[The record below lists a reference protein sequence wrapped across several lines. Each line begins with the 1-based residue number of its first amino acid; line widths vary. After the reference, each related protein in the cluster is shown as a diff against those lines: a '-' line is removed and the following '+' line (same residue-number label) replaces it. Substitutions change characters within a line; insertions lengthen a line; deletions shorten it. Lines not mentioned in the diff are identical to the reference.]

1 VLEVDATLVATAASE
16 VPGLI
21 SDLCPA
27 ESQFFRRTIDE
38 PRHVV
43 AVALSPHGIE
53 CPAITVA
60 ERGLLSAVVEITPPG
75 TDARRLLLL
84 GRPGTA
90 DALDDEI
97 AERFI
102 SAALPLVGDLQ
113 PSLKE
118 FAVVRRRVT
127 RFDVGHYRGV
137 ARVRQE
143 QEQRF
148 DARRV
153 LLCGDYL
160 VAPHAEGA
168 VTAGI
173 RGAEDL
179 LSRLSSES

>member
-1 VLEVDATLVATAASE
+1 
-16 VPGLI
+16 
-21 SDLCPA
+21 
-27 ESQFFRRTIDE
+27 
-38 PRHVV
+38 
-43 AVALSPHGIE
+43 
-53 CPAITVA
+53 
-60 ERGLLSAVVEITPPG
+60 
-75 TDARRLLLL
+75 
-84 GRPGTA
+84 
-90 DALDDEI
+90 LDDEI